1 MQHIRIHSIDIYH
14 PTKVVDN
21 TYFIHH
27 FQQREKDIT
36 RFLEHMGRKN
46 RYIIDNPE
54 ENSLTMA
61 IEAAKRVLNKANMS
75 GKEIDIIMF
84 SSQIPEYTFPTNATY
99 LHDAIGA
106 GAHTIILDS
115 NANCAGMTVAVD
127 YTSRYMLTNKH
138 VKTALIVGA
147 DYNSI
152 ISDPED
158 EITYSNYGDAAA
170 AVILEKTDIETG
182 FIDSIYFTDSINKD
196 KILYPAKGLS
206 NVLQNKEPGK
216 YIKWL
221 PFDGDIALPPTFDMI
236 QKLLERNHLQA
247 SDINCYC
254 FSQFSLANILK
265 IKDTFSIQDDQIVYV
280 GDRFGYTG
288 TSSPFLALHEAINRG
303 TVKRGDTILFW
314 TIGAG
319 YQLVAMLFK
328 Y

>member
-1 MQHIRIHSIDIYH
+1 MEHVRIHSVDIYH
-14 PTKVVDN
+14 PTTVVNN
-21 TYFIHH
+21 TYFIEH
-27 FQQREKDIT
+27 FQQREKNIT
-36 RFLEHMGRKN
+36 RFLEHMGRKD
-46 RYIIDNPE
+46 RYIIDNSE

-61 IEAAKRVLNKANMS
+61 TEAAKRVLNKANMS
-75 GKEIDIIMF
+75 GKDIDIIMF
-84 SSQIPEYTFPTNATY
+84 SSQVPEYTFPTNATY

-106 GAHTIILDS
+106 GSHTIILDS

-138 VKTALIVGA
+138 VKTALIVGS

-158 EITYSNYGDAAA
+158 EITYSNYGDAAC

-196 KILYPAKGLS
+196 KILYPARGLS
-206 NVLQNKEPGK
+206 NVLQNKEAGK

-221 PFDGDIALPPTFDMI
+221 PFDGNFAMPPTFEMI
-236 QKLLERNHLQA
+236 QTLLERNHLQA
-247 SDINCYC
+247 SDISCYC

-265 IKDTFSIQDDQIVYV
+265 IQEKFAIHDEQIVYV

-314 TIGAG
+314 TIGSG